1 MPKNDNVARK
11 SDSANAV
18 ASTRLKYKGANAHL
32 ISDDAPICFQ
42 GTRRVLEKPM
52 KHTPWQAVSNRTNT
66 YPIFDAPNC
75 IHCMRR
81 VLEKPMKHAQK
92 TD

>member
-18 ASTRLKYKGANAHL
+18 ASARLKYKGANAHL

-42 GTRRVLEKPM
+42 GTRRVLEKRI
-52 KHTPWQAVSNRTNT
+52 K
-66 YPIFDAPNC
+66 Y
-75 IHCMRR
+75 
-81 VLEKPMKHAQK
+81 AQK